1 LQAILQAGWGVS
13 DILEPTINVNN
24 SRLDSQIVENQGHKI
39 LVLSGVID
47 IYTALQLKQTY
58 IAVLDGTE
66 QHLIVDI
73 HNVYY
78 MDSTGLGILISVAK
92 RLSPKGGTLH
102 LVGCNSKIKY
112 MLLVTNVSWFV
123 PLHQSVDEA
132 IEAISEMNGATSQ

>member
-58 IAVLDGTE
+58 IGVLDGTE

-73 HNVYY
+73 HNVGY
-78 MDSTGLGILISVAK
+78 MDSTGLGILISIAK

-102 LVGCNSKIKY
+102 LVGCNSKIKH
-112 MLLVTNVSWFV
+112 MLYVTNVSWFV

-132 IEAISEMNGATSQ
+132 IEAISEMNGATSH